1 MTESLVE
8 AGRTRATLE
17 GYLRYRELFLLSWLA
32 RPSSTVQA
40 NSRGCKLVAT
50 SAAFDNANTDA
61 CLREAG

>member
-1 MTESLVE
+1 MTELLVE
-8 AGRTRATLE
+8 AGRTE
-17 GYLRYRELFLLSWLA
+17 GQYWKEIWRYRELFFFWWA